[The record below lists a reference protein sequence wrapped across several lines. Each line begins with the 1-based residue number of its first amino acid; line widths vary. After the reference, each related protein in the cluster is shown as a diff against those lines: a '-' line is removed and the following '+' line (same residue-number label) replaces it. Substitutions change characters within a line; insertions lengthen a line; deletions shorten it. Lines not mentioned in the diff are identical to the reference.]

1 MPEPHDLHQPTA
13 QLPVVE
19 PRGVYRAANHRRAGL
34 VVAGGAAAALLLL
47 VVWLFADDD
56 EPVPIT
62 AAPAPSAAA
71 TSAPAQP
78 EATGTAGQ
86 SEEPEPSATTT
97 TTPSVRPA
105 QPAELISALVSAIG
119 ILEDEDQVD
128 DDDAESLARR
138 LEQAA
143 QRLSRGDT
151 KGALRKVEEFQR
163 KLRDLRT
170 DDDLSDDGFR
180 LLSQGAEQ
188 VRAALRRG

>member
-1 MPEPHDLHQPTA
+1 MPEPHDPHQPTA

-47 VVWLFADDD
+47 VVWLFSGDDD
-56 EPVPIT
+56 EPVPVT

-78 EATGTAGQ
+78 EATRTAEE
-86 SEEPEPSATTT
+86 SEEPEPSATP
-97 TTPSVRPA
+97 TTPSARPA

-128 DDDAESLARR
+128 DDDAESLTRR
-138 LEQAA
+138 LGQAA

-151 KGALRKVEEFQR
+151 RGALRKVEEFQR
-163 KLRDLRT
+163 KLRDLRE